1 MNLQIRLAKSF
12 DIERIIE
19 LQSNSIRS
27 LSTDYEPS
35 EIESLVISQARAR
48 LTYDEIVVL
57 AFDKD
62 ELVGFACLVVNYSLI
77 SGLYVHPNFI
87 RQGIGTHLLDFIN
100 NTALEKGCELID
112 VYSSVTA
119 VNFYQARGFKV
130 ISFSGFFTED
140 NIWIPCTYM
149 TKNLFISS
157 NLEKINYPII
167 EVISQL
173 KPKRISD
180 SQLII
185 SFLISSLFPLI
196 ISLLKN

>member
-12 DIERIIE
+12 DIERLIE

-27 LSTDYEPS
+27 LSTDYELR

-48 LTYDEIVVL
+48 LTYNEIVFL
-57 AFDKD
+57 AFYKD
-62 ELVGFACLVVNYSLI
+62 ELVGFACLIVNSSRL

-100 NTALEKGCELID
+100 KTAREKGCKVID

-119 VNFYQARGFKV
+119 VNFYQSRGFQV
-130 ISFSGFFTED
+130 IRSSGFFTED

-149 TKNLFISS
+149 KKNLVLHSNLAQINHPIIGFISR
-157 NLEKINYPII
+157 I
-167 EVISQL
+167 
-173 KPKRISD
+173 KPKPISD
-180 SQLII
+180 IQLII
-185 SFLISSLFPLI
+185 LFLISSLLPLI
-196 ISLLKN
+196 IILIKN

>member
-27 LSTDYEPS
+27 LSTNYEPR

-48 LTYDEIVVL
+48 LTYDEIVFL
-57 AFDKD
+57 AFYQD
-62 ELVGFACLVVNYSLI
+62 EIVGFACLVVNLSLL

-100 NTALEKGCELID
+100 KTAIERGCKVID

-119 VNFYQARGFKV
+119 VNFYQARGFQV
-130 ISFSGFFTED
+130 IRSSGFFTED
-140 NIWIPCTYM
+140 NIWILCMYM
-149 TKNLFISS
+149 NKKLVLNS
-157 NLEKINYPII
+157 NLEQIFNPII
-167 EVISQL
+167 GFISRL
-173 KPKRISD
+173 KPKPISD
-180 SQLII
+180 IQLII
-185 SFLISSLFPLI
+185 LFLISCLFPLI
-196 ISLLKN
+196 ISLIKN